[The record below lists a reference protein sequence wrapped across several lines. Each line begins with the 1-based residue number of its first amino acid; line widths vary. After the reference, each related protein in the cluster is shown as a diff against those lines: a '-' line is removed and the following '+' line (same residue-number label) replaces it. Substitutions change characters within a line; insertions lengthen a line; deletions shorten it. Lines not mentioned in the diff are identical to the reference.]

1 MLRTPYTLTPGLP
14 IRLLYFA
21 ALRERMGVSTEEI
34 ELPED
39 VRDVRGLARYLE
51 ASRPP
56 LTGVLASVRF
66 AVGDEFVEL
75 DRALEPGAVVA
86 LIPPVSGG

>member
-1 MLRTPYTLTPGLP
+1 MLGTLYTLTPGRP
-14 IRLLYFA
+14 IHLLYFA
-21 ALRERMGVSTEEI
+21 ALRERMGIASEVI

-39 VRDVRGLARYLE
+39 VRDVRDLARFLE
-51 ASRPP
+51 ATRPS

-66 AVGDEFVEL
+66 AVGDEFAEL